1 MTGQPKRIAK
11 PIPEGYHSVT
21 VYLTVPGVAKLMDFL
36 KQAFGAEEIDRMQDH
51 SGRVGHA
58 QMKIGD
64 TFVMMGEPQA
74 SQQPKPCNLYL
85 YVENVDAVY
94 QQAIQAGGKSISEPK
109 DQFYGDRSGAV
120 EDPSGNGWWIATHI
134 EDVSSEEI
142 ERRAQALH
150 GQH

>member
-1 MTGQPKRIAK
+1 
-11 PIPEGYHSVT
+11 
-21 VYLTVPGVAKLMDFL
+21 MDFL
-36 KQAFGAEEIDRMQDH
+36 KQAFGAKEIERMQDPG
-51 SGRVGHA
+51 GRVGHA

-74 SQQPKPCNLYL
+74 PQQPKPCNLYL

-142 ERRAQALH
+142 ARRAQALH